1 MYIYIYIIF
10 KCSAYRCFTSPRNL
24 RPMPWMRGHHGM
36 GHTHLISE
44 DDDSLTNDQYHGI
57 HETNDQP
64 KVYE

>member
-1 MYIYIYIIF
+1 
-10 KCSAYRCFTSPRNL
+10 
-24 RPMPWMRGHHGM
+24 MPWMRGHHGM